1 MDEKHMR
8 IPPRE
13 VWLVFD
19 FTRLSIKEMKEVYKE
34 IKNDSNNYGDLLELC
49 RCYEEKKSK
58 ECEEIPAP
66 QKEEKIKEI
75 KIPIMKK
82 APRKKIPP
90 RIESINEKVKST
102 IPAPRQWWAYP
113 QKLN

>member
-49 RCYEEKKSK
+49 RCYE
-58 ECEEIPAP
+58 
-66 QKEEKIKEI
+66 
-75 KIPIMKK
+75 
-82 APRKKIPP
+82 
-90 RIESINEKVKST
+90 
-102 IPAPRQWWAYP
+102 
-113 QKLN
+113 